1 MELLNKQQIQESLNS
16 EDANSLFI
24 DPLLDE
30 NQIGNVTV
38 DLRLGYDFLVSI
50 LTRNPYIE
58 LQKKGDILH
67 RGISTFFQETRR
79 ELGDR
84 FILYPNQVVL
94 TTTLEYISL
103 PTDTY
108 ADILSRSSYTR
119 LGIHIN
125 TMVQPG
131 FKGCFPIE
139 LYNHGNNA
147 IELLPGSRICQARF
161 FSSNKDHSYCG
172 PGTNRKYYGDIR
184 PTASK
189 ADQDGDL
196 IVLGK
201 IKKDNFDELIRA

>member
-1 MELLNKQQIQESLNS
+1 MDLLTKEEIMESLYS
-16 EDANSLFI
+16 SDPNSLFI

-30 NQIGNVTV
+30 EQIGDVTV

-58 LQKKGDILH
+58 LQKRGGNLH
-67 RGISTFFQETRR
+67 RGISSFFQETRR
-79 ELGDR
+79 EIGDR

-103 PTDTY
+103 PNNTY

-147 IELLPGSRICQARF
+147 IELITGSRICQTRF
-161 FSSNKDHSYCG
+161 FTSSKGHDYYSN
-172 PGTNRKYYGDIR
+172 GTHRKYYGNIR

-189 ADQDGDL
+189 ADLDGDL
-196 IVLGK
+196 QILEG
-201 IKKDNFDELIRA
+201 IRTACL

>member
-1 MELLNKQQIQESLNS
+1 MRSGIMELLSKEQIQQSLAS
-16 EDANSLFI
+16 DDPNSLFI
-24 DPLLDE
+24 DPLLDQ
-30 NQIGNVTV
+30 NQIGDVTV

-58 LQKKGDILH
+58 IQRKEKNLH

-79 ELGDR
+79 EIGDR

-94 TTTLEYISL
+94 STTLEYVSL
-103 PTDTY
+103 PNDTY

-119 LGIHIN
+119 LGVHIN

-131 FKGCFPIE
+131 FKGCFPLE

-147 IELLPGSRICQARF
+147 IELIVGSRICQTRYF
-161 FSSNKDHSYCG
+161 TSNQTHGYYP

-189 ADQDGDL
+189 ADQDEDL
-196 IVLGK
+196 
-201 IKKDNFDELIRA
+201 LILEMVRKTTA